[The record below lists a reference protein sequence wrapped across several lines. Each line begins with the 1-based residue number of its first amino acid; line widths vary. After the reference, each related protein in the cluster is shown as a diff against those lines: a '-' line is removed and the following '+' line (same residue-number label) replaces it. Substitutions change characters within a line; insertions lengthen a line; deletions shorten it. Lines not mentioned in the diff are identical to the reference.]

1 MPPTRRPSSTPA
13 WSDCIARSAEGG
25 PGWSRS
31 DLTRHNGG
39 MSDAAALLD
48 AAAADLLVLPPGQ
61 FTAARN
67 ARAEE
72 VGGAVGRRIA
82 KLRKPTLAAWAVN
95 LLARDGQLGEAVE
108 LSQALREAQDDA
120 DAEEMTRL
128 GRQRRQLVAALAR
141 RAADLAAEAGAALS
155 PAMRDAV
162 EKTVNAAIIDPHA
175 AAMIL
180 TGRLVASVDLA
191 DDTDPS
197 AAVAGSVPDGV
208 AVPERPARDDLAQR
222 RARKAAE
229 RAVREAERAR
239 SEADRALTGAR
250 TRETTARERAERVR
264 ERLEGLRA
272 EIARVE
278 KDAEAADAAVDAA
291 EDETAAAERA
301 ATDAERVLDRARSA
315 LDGEGVS

>member
-1 MPPTRRPSSTPA
+1 
-13 WSDCIARSAEGG
+13 
-25 PGWSRS
+25 
-31 DLTRHNGG
+31 

-48 AAAADLLVLPPGQ
+48 AAAADLLALPPAQ

-72 VGGAVGRRIA
+72 VGGTVGRRIA

-120 DAEEMTRL
+120 DAAEMTRL

-141 RAADLAAEAGAALS
+141 RAADLAAEAGAPLS
-155 PAMRDAV
+155 ATMRDAV

-197 AAVAGSVPDGV
+197 AAVAGSVPEGV
-208 AVPERPARDDLAQR
+208 AVAEAPARDDLAQR

-239 SEADRALTGAR
+239 SDADRALTGAK
-250 TRETTARERAERVR
+250 TREATARERADRVR
-264 ERLEGLRA
+264 ERLESLRA

-278 KDAEAADAAVDAA
+278 KDAAAADAAVDAA
-291 EDETAAAERA
+291 EEATAVVRETATARGR
-301 ATDAERVLDRARSA
+301 DLDHARSA
-315 LDGEGVS
+315 LEGLS